1 MTSCSLSKFK
11 KSKTNWKLGM
21 ESKQI
26 TKRMRTLTYSS
37 SYTLLTQTSLRT
49 KKKSLENMVKNWNME
64 MNFYWCILIL
74 VYSSKLVKT
83 LKWNTQWR
91 LEEALL
97 GLAIILSFKIIDC
110 MVCCLLM
117 CQSTHFLNFRNIL
130 KFRKSQDYTR

>member
-11 KSKTNWKLGM
+11 KSKTNWRPGM
-21 ESKQI
+21 ASKQI

-37 SYTLLTQTSLRT
+37 SYTLLTQISLRT